1 MSDSVRGTCSIQNC
15 PAPATTSETGEVA
28 GHWYVTIFYCDEHA
42 REMREGTPL
51 GPTGIDPAKLRI
63 EPVGRRIPSMQP
75 GRFPGID

>member
-1 MSDSVRGTCSIQNC
+1 
-15 PAPATTSETGEVA
+15 VA

-51 GPTGIDPAKLRI
+51 GPTGIDPAKLRV
-63 EPVGRRIPSMQP
+63 EPVGRRTPSMQP